1 MKSILFFILPLFI
14 NSCTEENMKSQEIKT
29 NASYTISKNGKR
41 QINNNN
47 FDFVKFWAELGDA
60 VKKNDTN
67 KIKQFIIIPLEI
79 LGREDID
86 PHFYLNKNEVI
97 NAFLYAINKG
107 GYYDPEKDI
116 SISNKQLL
124 LTKLDSIN
132 EYKPSSDKQ
141 WINDFVFVKT
151 ANGWKLKTLYLD
163 TKIYKRKNLS

>member
-1 MKSILFFILPLFI
+1 MRILFLVLPLFMI
-14 NSCTEENMKSQEIKT
+14 SCTEVNMKSQKIKT
-29 NASYTISKNGKR
+29 NASDTISENKKE
-41 QINNNN
+41 QINNNS
-47 FDFVKFWAELGDA
+47 FDFVKFWTELGDV

-67 KIKQFIIIPLEI
+67 KIKQFINIPLEI

-86 PHFYLNKNEVI
+86 PHFYLMENEVI

-116 SISNKQLL
+116 SVSNKQLL

-151 ANGWKLKTLYLD
+151 TNGWKLKTLYLD
-163 TKIYKRKNLS
+163 TKVYKKK